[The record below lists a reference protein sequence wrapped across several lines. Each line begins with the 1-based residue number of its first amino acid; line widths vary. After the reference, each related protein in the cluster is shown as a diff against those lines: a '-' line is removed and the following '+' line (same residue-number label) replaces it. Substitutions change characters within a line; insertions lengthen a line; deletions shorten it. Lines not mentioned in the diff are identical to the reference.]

1 MIIAKNICLGL
12 VAAILA
18 KPDICIDH
26 LLKAIID
33 CQDSGYSKLVC
44 HLVRLLFPFG
54 LESWYMI
61 QRLSESDRKSTS
73 SMTDQYFCNI
83 MAFYYRAIVT
93 EYLASEKSKTKH
105 GLEESPQHSIGND
118 AGECSSANTMES
130 NNRVLSMD
138 DTFTSCNEGTNSEN
152 PERPQSTEYSLE
164 SSNVQSVSEVDFGSN
179 TTKDRAEG
187 ENNNVSKKLEET
199 SIYREI
205 YRIGLVCS
213 TVLLS
218 DIHAQYQKLNSNIK
232 HYVPEKDE
240 HLQDGEDS
248 GIKSEL
254 EISLSVRKTY
264 E

>member
-33 CQDSGYSKLVC
+33 CHDSGYSKLVC

-187 ENNNVSKKLEET
+187 ENNNLSKKFEET

-218 DIHAQYQKLNSNIK
+218 DIHAQFQKLNSNIK
-232 HYVPEKDE
+232 HVPEKDD
-240 HLQDGEDS
+240 HLQDGEDC